1 MVDTHTENRTA
12 RVLFVCL
19 GNICRSPTC
28 EGVFRNLV
36 EQQQLTIDILVDSAG
51 TGNYHIGQPPDRRAI
66 AAAAQRDIEIGGLRA
81 RQVMPVDFE
90 RFDYIIAMD
99 KDNVHDLEAIAP
111 PGASGKIRLFMEFA
125 KNRHS
130 PNIPDPYYGGRSGF
144 DRALDMI
151 EDASSGLL
159 ADIRRVYEFS

>member
-1 MVDTHTENRTA
+1 MKVDSHTENRVV

-36 EQQQLTIDILVDSAG
+36 EQQQLTINIHIDSAG
-51 TGNYHIGQPPDRRAI
+51 TGNYHLGQPPDRRAI
-66 AAAAQRDIEIGGLRA
+66 AAAAQRGIDIGGLRA
-81 RQVMPVDFE
+81 RQVIPFDIE

-99 KDNVHDLEAIAP
+99 RDNVYDLEAIAP
-111 PGASGKIRLFMEFA
+111 LGARGKIRLFMEFA
-125 KNRHS
+125 KHRQS

-151 EDASSGLL
+151 EDASRGLL
-159 ADIRRVYEFS
+159 ADIRRTHE

>member
-1 MVDTHTENRTA
+1 MVTAQTENRTV

-28 EGVFRNLV
+28 EGVFRHLV
-36 EQQQLTIDILVDSAG
+36 EQQQLNIDIQIDSAG
-51 TGNYHIGQPPDRRAI
+51 TGNYHLGQPPDRRAI
-66 AAAAQRDIEIGGLRA
+66 AAAAQRGIDIGELRA
-81 RQVMPVDFE
+81 RQAMPVDFE

-99 KDNVHDLEAIAP
+99 RENVYDLEAIAP

-125 KNRHS
+125 KSWHS

-159 ADIRRVYEFS
+159 ADIRRVYE